1 MPFMSAQRDARGNLE
16 LRPPDPEYERFLL
29 PRMPKA
35 WHEIQWKKLVRIS
48 YFAKW
53 LDIKKI
59 GMVDRVNEIAV
70 IRAAINAPIGP
81 DPQFMAWMDIIAERP
96 CCASLL
102 DDWQPVI
109 EHGYL
114 DAPFTEEYLPPVFE
128 EALEYTAFGID
139 QFKRRT
145 DSDGAA
151 LAILPVAPYMGTRGD
166 PQFDRLNAIAEVSGI
181 PIINNYD
188 YIFRQGHD
196 VWVARW
202 SHNGHWNATGH
213 QWVAEAVLEW
223 LKANQDVCE

>member
-1 MPFMSAQRDARGNLE
+1 MPFMSAQRDTRGNLE

-35 WHEIQWKKLVRIS
+35 WYEIQWKKLVRIS

-102 DDWQPVI
+102 EGWQPSGHDHI
-109 EHGYL
+109 FGQ
-114 DAPFTEEYLPPVFE
+114 FREERMPSILE
-128 EALEYTAFGID
+128 EELEYTAFGVE
-139 QFKRRT
+139 QFKQRADR
-145 DSDGAA
+145 DGATLLIITA
-151 LAILPVAPYMGTRGD
+151 TADMGMRGD
-166 PQFDRLNAIAEVSGI
+166 PQFDRLSAIAEARGI
-181 PIINNYD
+181 PVISDYD
-188 YIFRQGHD
+188 YIVRQGHNAED
-196 VWVARW
+196 GILGFDR
-202 SHNGHWNATGH
+202 HWNPTGH

-223 LKANQDVCE
+223 LKANQDVCD